1 MLGNSQTTFPIGSR
15 SLHGEINVELE
26 YNEELDEHF
35 VIIPESMLRNLDW
48 DEGDMLDYELSDGVL
63 TIFKI

>member
-1 MLGNSQTTFPIGSR
+1 MLGNYQATFSISNR
-15 SLHGEINVELE
+15 SLHGEVKVELE

-48 DEGDMLDYELSDGVL
+48 DEGDMLDYELSDGIL

>member
-1 MLGNSQTTFPIGSR
+1 MLGNSQTTLSISSR
-15 SLHGEINVELE
+15 SLHGEVKVELE
-26 YNEELDEHF
+26 YDEELDEHF

-48 DEGDMLDYELSDGVL
+48 NEGDMLDYEVSDGIL

>member
-1 MLGNSQTTFPIGSR
+1 MT
-15 SLHGEINVELE
+15 EKVEVEVE
-26 YNEELDEHF
+26 YNPDLDEHF

-48 DEGDMLDYELSDGVL
+48 EEGDMLEYEIEDNIL

>member
-1 MLGNSQTTFPIGSR
+1 MLGNYQATFSISSR
-15 SLHGEINVELE
+15 SLHGEIKVELE

-48 DEGDMLDYELSDGVL
+48 DEGDMLDYELSDGIL

>member
-1 MLGNSQTTFPIGSR
+1 M
-15 SLHGEINVELE
+15 ELE

-48 DEGDMLDYELSDGVL
+48 DEGDMLDYELADGIL

>member
-1 MLGNSQTTFPIGSR
+1 MLGNSKTTFPIGSR